1 MSEQTASDAF
11 GDEPANVLH
20 QHCGPDVDWSRVNT
34 AESIVG
40 VQTPLSWSFWDE
52 GGERGFRLAYCEMGL
67 LPPEERAIPPRIDEQ
82 FTALFFGRG
91 ATNVSAFR
99 RALDALPFA
108 ATDDAEQSFFA
119 SRSEAARAA
128 ASRARRTRA
137 ALRLPFVALSL
148 PGHLGRMRE
157 RSRREWS
164 RSIAELPA
172 ADLARAHDCFARA
185 LPRFSEEVSAQIVA
199 STVATILF
207 GRLQRL
213 AARVG
218 EAERANE
225 LLGGFGEMEE
235 VRTSSDLWSVAHGR
249 LPLATFLERHGFR
262 GPADGELSNHSWRE
276 DPGPVEILLPSY
288 RALAEERRPDR
299 AEAGRTAARE
309 RAVAELLA
317 ALRGRERLAARCLLA
332 LGRRYIPLRV
342 VAKAAFQQTFD
353 VARAAARR
361 IGQLHASA
369 GRIADPEDVFYL
381 TRDELPA
388 PPPDARER
396 ITARRALRSRYAA
409 LDLPLEFR
417 GMPEP
422 YSIAD
427 PGRVVLGGERER
439 EAASAGRSAAGA
451 AGAAMGAARAADRS
465 ESAEDLARP
474 VTGLGASPGVVE
486 GLARVVE
493 EPGDDELL
501 PGEILVCRTTDPSW
515 SAYFLLAAGVVI
527 DIGGPLSHG
536 AIVARELGIPCVINT
551 TDGTRRI
558 RTGERIRVDGG
569 AGRVERLERGSP
581 SG

>member
-1 MSEQTASDAF
+1 MSEKTTTLV
-11 GDEPANVLH
+11 DEPTNVLH

-52 GGERGFRLAYCEMGL
+52 GGERGFRLAYCGMGL
-67 LPPEERAIPPRIDEQ
+67 LPSAERAIPSRVDEQ
-82 FTALFFGRG
+82 FTALFYGRG

-108 ATDDAEQSFFA
+108 ATDDAEASFFS
-119 SRSEAARAA
+119 SRGEAARMR
-128 ASRARRTRA
+128 ASRGQRVHAAVLLPAVALGLPRRLARLRTRSRAAWSTALA
-137 ALRLPFVALSL
+137 ALPNAD
-148 PGHLGRMRE
+148 G
-157 RSRREWS
+157 
-164 RSIAELPA
+164 PA
-172 ADLARAHDCFARA
+172 AHACFERA
-185 LPRFSEEVSAQIVA
+185 LPRFAEEVAAQIVA

-235 VRTSSDLWSVAHGR
+235 VRTSADLWAVAHGA
-249 LPLATFLERHGFR
+249 LPLERFLARHGFR
-262 GPADGELSNHSWRE
+262 GPADGELSNASWRE
-276 DPGPVEILLPSY
+276 DPRPVEMLLPAY
-288 RALAEERRPDR
+288 RALPDERRPDR
-299 AEAGRTAARE
+299 AEATRAAARA
-309 RAVAELLA
+309 RAADELLA
-317 ALRGRERLAARCLLA
+317 ALRGRERRAARVLLA

-361 IGQLHASA
+361 MGALHARS
-369 GRIADPEDVFYL
+369 GRLADAADVFYL
-381 TRDELPA
+381 TREELLE
-388 PPPDARER
+388 PPPDARARVAE
-396 ITARRALRSRYAA
+396 RRALRARYAA
-409 LDLPLEFR
+409 LELPVEFR

-422 YSIAD
+422 FVPETAEARSTEETGAT
-427 PGRVVLGGERER
+427 PRACEGG
-439 EAASAGRSAAGA
+439 AGRAALGDA
-451 AGAAMGAARAADRS
+451 T
-465 ESAEDLARP
+465 P
-474 VTGLGASPGVVE
+474 VTGLGVSSGVVE
-486 GLARVVE
+486 GVARVVL

-515 SAYFLLAAGVVI
+515 SAYFMLAAGVVI

-551 TDGTRRI
+551 IDGTRRI
-558 RTGERIRVDGG
+558 RSGERIRVDGG
-569 AGRVERLERGSP
+569 AGRVERSD
-581 SG
+581 